1 MIVDISKH
9 NGDIDWAALAPHVDF
24 AILKATGD
32 LHNGVDPMFA
42 KNAAMCAGYGVPI
55 HAYCFSRAVTPGQ
68 AEDEAKR
75 LYEAA
80 MPYKPISYILDLEGD
95 ALNGAQVIE
104 TANAF
109 IVKLRTLGVNK
120 VGLYTGHWAYTHQGL
135 DAINADW
142 LWIAR
147 YGQNDGKVPGEQYKP
162 VACDLWQYTSKGT
175 APGIN
180 GNVDLSVLNGDKP
193 MSYFTKG
200 DEDMGR
206 VLIGSARGD
215 ENGRAYGGQPG
226 DQTGREVSTQTWYK
240 HSKGWRVFRAKNPE
254 VAEKIAYDM
263 QAACDNSH
271 IGYDQ
276 YDRLTLYA
284 VSEPVGFDCAKV
296 ETDCETDCSALV
308 RVCCAYAGVDLPNF
322 NTETE
327 PGILLKSGAFVE
339 LTGSKYTNSDEYLR
353 RGDILDTATK
363 GHTVVVLTDGAKAY
377 DTGLPTLK
385 RGDKGEDVVTLQKAL
400 LAHGFDVGP
409 DGADG
414 DFGRNTE
421 NAVKR
426 FQKANGLKEDG
437 VVGSATWAA
446 LTAKA
451 PKYTITI
458 HGVDKP
464 EMEKM
469 RERWPDCEVLQE

>member
-1 MIVDISKH
+1 MIIDISKH
-9 NGDIDWAALAPHVDF
+9 NGEIDWGALAPRVDF

-32 LHNGVDPMFA
+32 LYNGVDPMFA

-55 HAYCFSRAVTPGQ
+55 HAYCFSRAVMPGQ

-95 ALNGAQVIE
+95 ALNGAQVID

-109 IVKLRTLGVNK
+109 IAKLRALGAKK

-147 YGQNDGKVPGEQYKP
+147 YGQNDGAVPGEQYRP
-162 VACDLWQYTSKGT
+162 IACDLWQYTSKGS

-193 MSYFTKG
+193 MSYFTMG
-200 DEDMGR
+200 DDEMGR
-206 VLIGSARGD
+206 VTIGSARGD
-215 ENGRAYGGQPG
+215 ENNGAHGGQAG
-226 DQTGREVSTQTWYK
+226 DQTGREVSTQAWYK
-240 HSKGWRVFRAKNPE
+240 HSKGWRVFRAKNAE

-284 VSEPVGFDCAKV
+284 VAEPVSFDCAKV

-327 PGILLKSGAFVE
+327 PGILLKSGAFDQ
-339 LTGSKYTNSDEYLR
+339 LTGSKYTDSSDYLR
-353 RGDILDTATK
+353 RGDILVTSTK
-363 GHTVVVLTDGAKAY
+363 GHTAVVLTDGPKAY
-377 DTGLPTLK
+377 DTGLPTLR
-385 RGDKGEDVVTLQKAL
+385 RGDKGEDVKNMQKL
-400 LAHGFDVGP
+400 LLKHGFDVGP

-414 DFGRNTE
+414 DFGKNTE
-421 NAVKR
+421 DALKR
-426 FQKANGLKEDG
+426 YQAHNGLEIDG
-437 VVGSATWAA
+437 VCGSKTWAK
-446 LTAKA
+446 LGEKEKT
-451 PKYTITI
+451 YTVTI
-458 HGVDKP
+458 RGLEWAEADA
-464 EMEKM
+464 MKM
-469 RERWPDCEVLQE
+469 RWPDAEVTAE

>member
-1 MIVDISKH
+1 
-9 NGDIDWAALAPHVDF
+9 
-24 AILKATGD
+24 
-32 LHNGVDPMFA
+32 
-42 KNAAMCAGYGVPI
+42 
-55 HAYCFSRAVTPGQ
+55 
-68 AEDEAKR
+68 
-75 LYEAA
+75 
-80 MPYKPISYILDLEGD
+80 
-95 ALNGAQVIE
+95 
-104 TANAF
+104 
-109 IVKLRTLGVNK
+109 
-120 VGLYTGHWAYTHQGL
+120 
-135 DAINADW
+135 
-142 LWIAR
+142 
-147 YGQNDGKVPGEQYKP
+147 
-162 VACDLWQYTSKGT
+162 
-175 APGIN
+175 
-180 GNVDLSVLNGDKP
+180 
-193 MSYFTKG
+193 
-200 DEDMGR
+200 MGR

-215 ENGRAYGGQPG
+215 ENGSAHGGKPG
-226 DQTGREVSTQTWYK
+226 DQTGREVSTQAWYK

-263 QAACDNSH
+263 QAACDNPH

-327 PGILLKSGAFVE
+327 PGVLLKSGAFVE
-339 LTGSKYTNSDEYLR
+339 LTGRKYTDSDEYLR

-363 GHTVVVLTDGAKAY
+363 GHTVVVLTDGTKAY

-385 RGDKGEDVVTLQKAL
+385 RGDKGEDVVRLQKAL

-426 FQKANGLKEDG
+426 FQRANGLKEDG
-437 VVGSATWAA
+437 IVGSATWAA
-446 LTAKA
+446 FMKKA
-451 PKYTITI
+451 EKYTITI

-469 RERWPDCEVLQE
+469 RERWPDCEVVQE